1 MSVMKRSKGALATAR
16 APAQGLRH
24 ARRREAMYGYLFMMP
39 AILGLLVFLIG
50 PILVSLYLS
59 FTNYNVISESRWIGL
74 QNYTTLFQDGL
85 FWKALR
91 VSAVYSVVSVPLGLM
106 LSLFAAVLLNQK
118 MRGITIFRSI
128 YYLPTVISGVGVA
141 MLWRWMFNGEYGLIN
156 AILGNFGIDGPSWI
170 TNERWALPALIIAS
184 LWGIGGTMLI
194 FLAGLQGIPAEL
206 YEAAEIDGAG
216 PIRQFRSITVPLI
229 SHVTFFNLVLG
240 IIGALQ
246 NFTDAYVITGGGPNN
261 ATLFLTVYL
270 YRNAFLYLNMGY
282 ASAVAWVLFLIVLLL
297 TLAVFRSSP
306 LWVYYETEQRKGA

>member
-1 MSVMKRSKGALATAR
+1 MNVIKRSEGAVAPAR
-16 APAQGLRH
+16 APARGLRQ
-24 ARRREAMYGYLFMMP
+24 ARRREALYGYIFMLP
-39 AILGLLVFLIG
+39 AIIGLLVFLIG
-50 PILVSLYLS
+50 PIIASLYLS

-74 QNYTTLFQDGL
+74 DNYTTLFQDPL

-91 VSAVYSVVSVPLGLM
+91 VSAIYSVVSVPLGLM

-141 MLWRWMFNGEYGLIN
+141 MLWRWMFNSQYGLIN
-156 AILGNFGIDGPSWI
+156 AILGYFGITGPSWI

-216 PIRQFRSITVPLI
+216 PLRQFRSITVPLI

-261 ATLFLTVYL
+261 ATLFLTIYL

-282 ASAVAWVLFLIVLLL
+282 ASAVAWVLFLIVLVL

-306 LWVYYETEQRKGA
+306 LWVYYETEQRKG

>member
-1 MSVMKRSKGALATAR
+1 MSVMKRSEGAVAPAR
-16 APAQGLRH
+16 APTRGLRQ
-24 ARRREAMYGYLFMMP
+24 ARRREAVYGYIFMLP
-39 AILGLLVFLIG
+39 AIIGLLVFMIG
-50 PILVSLYLS
+50 PIIASLYLS

-74 QNYTTLFQDGL
+74 DNYTTLFQDPL

-91 VSAVYSVVSVPLGLM
+91 VSAIYSVVSVPLGLM

-141 MLWRWMFNGEYGLIN
+141 MLWRWMFNGQYGLIN
-156 AILGNFGIDGPSWI
+156 AILGYFGIAGPSWI

-194 FLAGLQGIPAEL
+194 FLAGLQGIPTEL

-216 PIRQFRSITVPLI
+216 PLRQFRSITVPLI

-261 ATLFLTVYL
+261 ATLFLTIYL

-282 ASAVAWVLFLIVLLL
+282 ASAVAWVLFMIVLVL

-306 LWVYYETEQRKGA
+306 LWVYYETEQRKG